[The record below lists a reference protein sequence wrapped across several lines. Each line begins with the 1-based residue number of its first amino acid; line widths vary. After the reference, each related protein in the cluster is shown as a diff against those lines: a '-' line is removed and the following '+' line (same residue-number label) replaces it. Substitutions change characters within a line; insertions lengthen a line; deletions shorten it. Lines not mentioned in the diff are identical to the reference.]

1 MSEMLNQDVYY
12 RQFSLWRQSEIN
24 APKLYPIAKL
34 CLPKLAILHYAN
46 VDGVS
51 VGPQAS
57 DQIFLTRQALLYID
71 HMRRYVDPIG
81 NPVKTLSNIE
91 GMITEYRRRNRA
103 FRPMRKLERLETDKQ
118 SLIVFNYSMLAHI
131 VKYSASFR
139 ASYFMWYNIYH
150 EVILNMNHLA
160 KVSNRQQF
168 IEIDLPDVI
177 PPLAALREYQSNL
190 TAQTLAKFRTPEAKL
205 LADLFMWAGPER
217 SKSLFGKLEY
227 DNLSKINLIVRR
239 LNGWV
244 VINLGWLDSFRS
256 EKNLPADTDPKEKKQ
271 REKGEEPKTFAL
283 RFLKLMTTI
292 HQGTTPIATE
302 TGDAVLEEP
311 LVEVNPDDAKIDS
324 QDFDLEDEMTA
335 LGDSNQLMD
344 DDVELSKLEKELEEL
359 DKLKDMYATSEQ
371 VDEEGDLI
379 EQKVINVDLMAQKAG
394 VAKEGEAMLNKA
406 DELYG
411 KGLLTQGEYRRLER
425 LSTVYE
431 TLPNPYG
438 GEGSFVDAMKITRE
452 DVLVDPK
459 ELTNDSVVT
468 DKSLAFS
475 RVDAVDQKYIKSV
488 LKKDIM
494 RAVSSMQKGAVAIT
508 SYVVDRKIDAVNDR
522 EMHIVKFA
530 PAVGVP
536 STVKFELPTIREDG
550 TFLYNGTEYRM
561 RKQRS
566 DLPIRKVGPNRVA
579 LSSYYSKIFVERSNR
594 KKFDYGK
601 WLLGQLTVKC
611 LDPDDPHISNA
622 VLSDATNFKADVP
635 MVYSTIAG
643 SIAGFTVD
651 KLDLY
656 FDYKHRIKKFNYT
669 KEELSLEKG
678 GYVLC
683 GRSKMGPLVMAP
695 NGMIYVHWKNELQ
708 DLGTVE
714 SLCGIEIGPDST
726 PMYMAEMKIYSKTI
740 PVGFAL
746 AYLLGIDEL
755 LKVLNVVPRR
765 ALVGERLNLQ
775 ADEYAI
781 RFKNESLI
789 FKRSDVMAGMLLSG
803 FNLYHSVIRNYD
815 IELFNDRD
823 VYAAV
828 LERSGVGSRYVRE
841 LDALNTLFIDP
852 ITQDLLEWM
861 KEPTTFTGLLVRATE
876 MLQTNMVRVR
886 REDKDRLVEGLERV
900 RGYERVAGVVYETL
914 SKAIRS
920 YTTRSA
926 TGRASVVVNPN
937 DTINALVQDPTTS
950 PVNNINP
957 IHSLREREVITFGGR
972 GGRSRRAM
980 VANTRLFTDEDMGF
994 ISEGTVDSGDVA
1006 IITYLSP
1013 NSNLTSVRGTV
1024 RMYDAERDGASAL
1037 FSTAG
1042 LLSFGADG
1050 DDPKR
1055 LNFIQVQHGHGI
1067 MTVGSEVQGA
1077 RTGMERVIASR
1088 MSPEFAV
1095 TAKQDGE
1102 VTEIAADAITV
1113 TMKDGTTAK
1122 YPLGLV
1128 HTTAEGSVYPN
1139 TIATTL
1145 KVGEKVKEF
1154 DVITYNQ
1161 GFFKPSL
1168 LDKRRVDYMNGCIGR
1183 IALREAT
1190 YTVEDSSSIS
1200 VDFAKRMGT
1209 YVSKLKTIVVDFHDG
1224 ISGLVKVGDKTDLDT
1239 ILCTIEGAVSSAAGL
1254 YDDATRE
1261 TLRNWAAM
1269 TPKAKAVGEV
1279 AKVEVFYNGE
1289 IDSMS
1294 DSLMEIVADS
1304 EKERKRSAKRLGK
1317 EYVPARVGRNVR
1329 IDGHTLEDRQAI
1341 IMIYITTPVGMGIGD
1356 KLVIANQMKSTV
1368 GEILIGSNR
1377 TLEGEFIDAIFGAKS
1392 VIDRIVTSPFDIGTT
1407 NTVLRFIGEEA
1418 YADYFGE

>member
-1 MSEMLNQDVYY
+1 MSEMLKLDQYNL
-12 RQFSLWRQSEIN
+12 QFSLWRSSQIN
-24 APKLYPIAKL
+24 MPKVYPIAKL
-34 CLPKLAILHYAN
+34 CLPKLSILHYVN
-46 VDGVS
+46 TDGVS

-57 DQIFLTRQALLYID
+57 DQIFLTRQALMFID
-71 HMRRYVDPIG
+71 HAKHYTDPIG
-81 NPVKTLSNIE
+81 NPIKVLSNVE
-91 GMITEYRRRNRA
+91 AMITEYRRRNRS
-103 FRPMRKLERLETDKQ
+103 FRPLRKLERLETDRQ
-118 SLIVFNYSMLAHI
+118 SLIIYNYAMLAHI

-150 EVILNMNHLA
+150 EAVLNINHLA
-160 KVSNRQQF
+160 KASVRQQF
-168 IEIDLPDVI
+168 LEINLPDVI
-177 PPLAALREYQSNL
+177 PALTALREIQSSL
-190 TAQTLAKFRTPEAKL
+190 TATSLAKFRTPESKMI
-205 LADLFMWAGPER
+205 ADIFMWAGPNR
-217 SKSLFGKLEY
+217 SKSLLGKIDYE
-227 DNLSKINLIVRR
+227 NLPKVNLIVRR

-244 VINLGWLDSFRS
+244 VINLAWLDKFRS
-256 EKNLPADTDPKEKKQ
+256 EKYLPEDVSKEDRKI
-271 REKGEEPKTFAL
+271 REKGEDPKTFAL
-283 RFLKLMTTI
+283 RVLKLLTTI
-292 HQGTTPIATE
+292 HQATTPIATE
-302 TGDAVLEEP
+302 TGDVVLEDP
-311 LVEVNPDDAKIDS
+311 LVEVNPDDAKIDEH
-324 QDFDLEDEMTA
+324 DFDTEDDEAA
-335 LGDSNQLMD
+335 LGDNHELID
-344 DDVELSKLEKELEEL
+344 DDLELSKLEKELEEL
-359 DKLKDMYATSEQ
+359 DKLKEQ
-371 VDEEGDLI
+371 YSNAEEVNDDGDVV
-379 EQKVINVDLMAQKAG
+379 ETKVINVDLMAQRAG
-394 VAKEGEAMLNKA
+394 VAKEGDAMINKA
-406 DELYG
+406 NELYG
-411 KGLLTQGEYRRLER
+411 KGLLTTGEHKRLER
-425 LSTVYE
+425 LSSVYR
-431 TLPNPYG
+431 TLPNPYTG
-438 GEGSFVDAMKITRE
+438 QGNFVDAMTITE
-452 DVLVDPK
+452 ADVLIDPK
-459 ELTNDSVVT
+459 PLTNDSVVT
-468 DKSLAFS
+468 DKSLTYS
-475 RVDAVDQKYIKSV
+475 RVDDVDRKYIDTV

-494 RAVSSMQKGAVAIT
+494 RCVSAMQKGAVSIT

-522 EMHIVKFA
+522 EMHIVKIA

-536 STVKFELPTIREDG
+536 STIKFELPTIREDG

-601 WLLGQLTVKC
+601 WLLAQLIIKC
-611 LDPDDPHISNA
+611 LDNEDEHISKA
-622 VLSDATNFKADVP
+622 VLSDATNYRADLP
-635 MVYSTIAG
+635 MIYSTIAE
-643 SIAGFTVD
+643 SIAAFTVD
-651 KLDLY
+651 GLDLFFDFKNRVKK
-656 FDYKHRIKKFNYT
+656 FDYT
-669 KEELSLEKG
+669 PAELKLEKS
-678 GYVLC
+678 GYTLC
-683 GRSKMGPLVMAP
+683 GRSKHDALVMAP
-695 NGMIYVHWKNELQ
+695 NGMIYVHSGVELK
-708 DLGTVE
+708 DVGTIE
-714 SLCGIEIGPDST
+714 SLCGIEISAEST
-726 PMYMAEMKIYSKTI
+726 PTYMAEMKIYSKTI
-740 PVGFAL
+740 PVGFGL
-746 AYLLGIDEL
+746 AYLLGLEGL
-755 LKVLNVVPRR
+755 MKVLNVHPRR
-765 ALVGERLNLQ
+765 ALAGERLNLKPE
-775 ADEYAI
+775 EYPV
-781 RFKNESLI
+781 RFKNETLI
-789 FKRSDVMAGMLLSG
+789 FKRDDVLVGMLMSG

-828 LERSGVGSRYVRE
+828 LERAGVGARYVRE

-852 ITQDLLEWM
+852 ITEDLLVWM

-876 MLQTNMVRVR
+876 MLMTNMVKVR

-920 YTTRSA
+920 YTTRSS
-926 TGRASVVVNPN
+926 TGRASVTVNPN
-937 DTINALVQDPTTS
+937 DTINSLVQDPTSS

-980 VANTRLFTDEDMGF
+980 VASTRLFTDEDMGF

-1013 NSNLTSVRGTV
+1013 NANLTSVRGTV
-1024 RMYDAERDGASAL
+1024 RMYDPERDGASAL

-1067 MTVGSEVQGA
+1067 MTVGAEVQGA

-1095 TAKQDGE
+1095 TAKGDGE
-1102 VTEIAADAITV
+1102 ITELAADAITV
-1113 TMKDGTTAK
+1113 TAKDGTVNK
-1122 YPLGLV
+1122 YPLGLI

-1139 TIATTL
+1139 TLATEL
-1145 KVGEKVKEF
+1145 KLGDKVKEY
-1154 DVITYNQ
+1154 DVITYNK

-1168 LDKRRVDYMNGCIGR
+1168 LDKRRVDYMNGCVGL

-1200 VDFAKRMGT
+1200 VAFAERMGT
-1209 YVSKLKTIVVDFHDG
+1209 FVSKLKTIVVDFQDG
-1224 ISGLVKVGDKTDLDT
+1224 VNGLVKIGQKTGLDT

-1269 TPKAKAVGEV
+1269 TPRAKAVGVV
-1279 AKVEVFYNGE
+1279 AKIEVYYNGE

-1294 DSLMEIVADS
+1294 DSLMAIVADS

-1317 EYVPARVGRNVR
+1317 EYVPAIVGRNVR

-1341 IMIYITTPVGMGIGD
+1341 IMVYMTTPVAMGIGD

-1368 GEILIGSNR
+1368 GEILFGDNR
-1377 TLEGEFIDAIFGAKS
+1377 TIEGETIDAIFGAKS

-1407 NTVLRFIGEEA
+1407 NTVTRFIGEEA
-1418 YADYFGE
+1418 YAEMFGE